1 MGMNYLKEMNIM
13 NLKEMRI
20 IGIIRLR
27 QENVKQCRET
37 FAVNNYSHYSNF
49 F

>member
-1 MGMNYLKEMNIM
+1 MMKEMGMN

-20 IGIIRLR
+20 IGIIKLR
-27 QENVKQCRET
+27 QEDV
-37 FAVNNYSHYSNF
+37 AGNNYSHYSNF